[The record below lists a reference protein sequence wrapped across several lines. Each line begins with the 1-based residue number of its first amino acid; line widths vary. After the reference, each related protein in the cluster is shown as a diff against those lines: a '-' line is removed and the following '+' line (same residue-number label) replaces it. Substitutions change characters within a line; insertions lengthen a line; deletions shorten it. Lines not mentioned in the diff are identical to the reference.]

1 MAVWNNT
8 TKTEKGIAL
17 EQKLLTLSKP
27 LKLVAAKSGTGT
39 VNPTQLAKQTA
50 LVQPEQ
56 ELELRPVY
64 LSEENTA
71 TVPVMLS
78 NAGLTKGYDLK
89 QVGIYAE
96 DPDDGEIL
104 YIIAQTDIA
113 SGERVPSAAESP
125 GYSIDWNF
133 ALKTSLASSIEVV
146 VNEAGRLTMAQA
158 DARYVQTEEMNQALF
173 GKVDKAEGKGL
184 SSNDFDDTYKA
195 KLDGLESELGKYE
208 TKSTM
213 IAVTISASGWSGK
226 QYSFEEAYPSARYKL
241 EVEYA
246 NTCTEEQVEAYSAA
260 MLAGSITAN
269 VLTAI
274 GEVPTIDI
282 PVYLTVTDL
291 QAQSQTQAAMLRT
304 GDADTGYYVEID
316 GQDRNLENVVSSE
329 TELTEDSYNF
339 DLL

>member
-113 SGERVPSAAESP
+113 GGERVPSAAESP

-146 VNEAGRLTMAQA
+146 VNEAGKLTLAQA
-158 DARYVQTEEMNQALF
+158 DARYANKEAVNVIVQELTGAIESVMQIAEAKVSRPGRLTGTLYANQWNA
-173 GKVDKAEGKGL
+173 
-184 SSNDFDDTYKA
+184 SA
-195 KLDGLESELGKYE
+195 K
-208 TKSTM
+208 T
-213 IAVTISASGWSGK
+213 
-226 QYSFEEAYPSARYKL
+226 YSFEEDYPAEEYDI
-241 EVEYA
+241 EIEYA
-246 NTCTEEQVEAYSAA
+246 KTATEAQVEAFGAA
-260 MLAGSITAN
+260 KLAGDISTN
-269 VLTAI
+269 VITAI
-274 GEVPTIDI
+274 GTVPPIDI
-282 PVYLTVTDL
+282 PIYITVYSKEESTSSEGLAL
-291 QAQSQTQAAMLRT
+291 LSF
-304 GDADTGYYVEID
+304 GDIDTGYYAEID
-316 GQDRNLENVVSSE
+316 GIDNNVENIVDADEKLNDENYS
-329 TELTEDSYNF
+329 LKI
-339 DLL
+339 L

>member
-1 MAVWNNT
+1 MAIWSNT

-64 LSEENTA
+64 LSEENTV

-78 NAGLTKGYDLK
+78 NTGLTEGYNLF

-133 ALKTSLASSIEVV
+133 AIKTSLSSSIEVV
-146 VNEAGRLTMAQA
+146 VNEAGKLTMAQA

-173 GKVDKAEGKGL
+173 GKVDKVTGKGL
-184 SSNDFDDTYKA
+184 STNDYTDEEKQKLATAQEQILELQNKGGGVVASETAPTDTTV
-195 KLDGLESELGKYE
+195 LWID
-208 TKSTM
+208 
-213 IAVTISASGWSGK
+213 
-226 QYSFEEAYPSARYKL
+226 
-241 EVEYA
+241 
-246 NTCTEEQVEAYSAA
+246 
-260 MLAGSITAN
+260 TAN
-269 VLTAI
+269 GGIAKYHNGTAWVI
-274 GEVPTIDI
+274 VASVWT
-282 PVYLTVTDL
+282 
-291 QAQSQTQAAMLRT
+291 
-304 GDADTGYYVEID
+304 
-316 GQDRNLENVVSSE
+316 
-329 TELTEDSYNF
+329 
-339 DLL
+339 